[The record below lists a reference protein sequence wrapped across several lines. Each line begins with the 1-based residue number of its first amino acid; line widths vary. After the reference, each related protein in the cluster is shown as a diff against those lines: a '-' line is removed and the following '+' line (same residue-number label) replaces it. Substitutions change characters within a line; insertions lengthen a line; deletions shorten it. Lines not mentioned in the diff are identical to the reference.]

1 MKTKYILFFGFWL
14 ELFVVS
20 CNRDD
25 FNFDAPSQKLRFSQ
39 DTLVLDTVYNQVRSE
54 TYAVKIYNDEN
65 KDISIPRIYLE
76 GGSSSQ
82 YRINVDGKPG
92 TEFTNVP
99 LRKKDS
105 LYVFVEIAPN
115 STATEAIAEDR
126 VQIESPIAK
135 QHFTLLSVV
144 QDVEF
149 YVSTSSNPQVITQN
163 TVWNNSKAKII
174 YGDLKV
180 ADGKSLTLSEGTKVY
195 FHRDANLKVGKNS
208 QLIANGDL
216 GKEVVFRGD
225 RNDARY
231 DTLPKNWGGI
241 QLEQGATA
249 QFNYAKIFGGTNA
262 LYLNQANVNLKNTI
276 IHTNQEFGILGINS
290 TVNAENL
297 VMNNCGQAC
306 IGIFKGGNYNI
317 LHSTIAN
324 YWNFNSA
331 LPGYGIYATNEY
343 INGTATELGALN
355 LNLKNSI
362 VYSDKNTAVQFKP
375 VSGQVFTYLI
385 ENSLLKYSSQNAG
398 FSFDGNPFVV
408 NSFQNQEPKFENYF
422 TQKLNLRVKAD
433 SPIKGKG
440 KVSTAALVPL
450 DIVKMNRTI
459 SPTIGA
465 YQ

>member
-14 ELFVVS
+14 ALFAIS

-25 FNFDAPSQKLRFSQ
+25 FNFEVPTQKLSFSE

-54 TYAVKIYNDEN
+54 TYAVKIYNKED

-76 GGSSSQ
+76 GGAASQ
-82 YRINVDGKPG
+82 YRINVDGKQG

-115 STATEAIAEDR
+115 SNATEAIAEDR
-126 VQIESPIAK
+126 IQVESPVAS
-135 QHFTLLSVV
+135 QHVTLLSVV

-149 YVSTSSNPQVITQN
+149 YVSTSSNPQIINQN
-163 TVWNNSKAKII
+163 TVWSSNKAKII

-180 ADGKSLTLSEGTKVY
+180 AEGKSLTLSEGTKVY
-195 FHRDANLKVGKNS
+195 FHRDANLKIGKNA

-216 GKEVVFRGD
+216 GKEVIFRGD

-241 QLEQGATA
+241 QLEQGAIA
-249 QFNYAKIFGGTNA
+249 NLNYSKIFGGTNA
-262 LYLNQANVNLKNTI
+262 LYLDQASATLKNTI
-276 IHTNQEFGILGINS
+276 IHTNQEFGILGINA

-324 YWNFNSA
+324 YWDLNGA
-331 LPGYGIYATNEY
+331 LPGFGIYATNEY
-343 INGTATELGALN
+343 VNGTTTELGALN

-362 VYSDKNTAVQFKP
+362 VYSDKSTAIQFKP
-375 VSGQVFTYLI
+375 ISGQTFTYFI
-385 ENSLLKYSSQNAG
+385 ENSLLKYETQNAG
-398 FSFDGNPFVV
+398 FNFDGNTSVV
-408 NSFQNQEPKFENYF
+408 NSIQNQDPKFENYF
-422 TQKLNLRVKAD
+422 IQKLNLRLKAD
-433 SPIKGKG
+433 SPAKGKA

-450 DIVKMNRTI
+450 DIVKVNRTI
-459 SPTIGA
+459 TPTIGA

>member
-1 MKTKYILFFGFWL
+1 MKTKYIFFFGFWL
-14 ELFVVS
+14 ALFMIS

-25 FNFDAPSQKLRFSQ
+25 FNFDLPSQKLRFSA

-65 KDISIPRIYLE
+65 KDINIPRIYLE
-76 GGSSSQ
+76 GGMASQ

-92 TEFTNVP
+92 VDFANIP

-115 STATEAIAEDR
+115 STAKEAIAEER
-126 VQIESPIAK
+126 LQIESPVAK
-135 QHFTLLSVV
+135 QHVTFLSVV

-149 YVSTSSNPQVITQN
+149 FVSTSSNPQIINQN
-163 TVWNNSKAKII
+163 TIWNSDKAKII

-180 ADGKSLTLSEGTKVY
+180 ADGKSLSISEGTKVY
-195 FHRDANLKVGKNS
+195 FHRDANLKIGKNA
-208 QLIANGDL
+208 QLIANGNI

-241 QLEQGATA
+241 QLEQGALA
-249 QFNYAKIFGGTNA
+249 QLNFTKIFGGTNA
-262 LYLNQANVNLKNTI
+262 LFLNQATANIKNSI
-276 IHTNQEFGILGINS
+276 IHTNQEFGILGVNA

-306 IGIFKGGNYNI
+306 IGVFKGGNYNI

-324 YWNFNSA
+324 YWNLNSA

-343 INGTATELGALN
+343 VNGATTELGALN

-362 VYSDKNTAVQFKP
+362 VYSDKNTAIQFKP
-375 VSGQVFTYLI
+375 ITGQTFTYLI

-398 FSFDGNPFVV
+398 FSFDGNPSVV
-408 NSFQNQEPKFENYF
+408 NSLQNQEPKFENYF

-433 SPIKGKG
+433 SPAKGKG

-450 DIVKMNRTI
+450 DIVKVNRTTN
-459 SPTIGA
+459 PTIGA